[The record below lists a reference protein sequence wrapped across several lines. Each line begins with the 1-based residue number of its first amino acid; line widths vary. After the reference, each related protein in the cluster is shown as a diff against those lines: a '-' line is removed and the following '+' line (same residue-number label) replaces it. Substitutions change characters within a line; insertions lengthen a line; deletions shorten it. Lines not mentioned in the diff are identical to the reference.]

1 MAPATP
7 HSLKRLLLVHES
19 ALVALVVITGAL
31 GGLWAYFWHQSSQE
45 SLRINALM
53 LGAQQVRADLY
64 RGLKEVSRAR
74 LVQDP
79 RALDRYWKHL
89 YRIDQ
94 QFYLLEHRSASPDE
108 TRAIG
113 AMRQA
118 YELMQ
123 TEMNKIFA
131 DPYRISDTMRRT
143 LVDPAYE
150 QRMLGAFQE
159 AFKAFSGVIAAQ
171 QRALESDLR
180 YWTRLAPVLMAVPIL
195 LAAALLW
202 YSHRSLREGFMA
214 PMALVTRGA
223 QRISQGELE
232 HRIPAQGVA
241 EVRGLARA
249 INAMARDLAASRDAL
264 VQSER
269 QAALG
274 ALVPVVAHNIR
285 NPLASIRAAAQ
296 VIDHSDDP
304 GELRETRDA
313 IIETV
318 DRLERWVSSLLSY
331 LNPLT
336 PHRTATRVEAVLDGA
351 LAPLQGR
358 LTEKGLRIVRR
369 REAEGLSLPLDLE
382 LMEQALHGLLHNAL
396 DASPEGGE
404 ITLSSRQVGDAV
416 VITIDDRGPGMR
428 HPPRPNGLRPGPTT
442 KRSGTGL
449 GIPFAAKVC
458 EAHGGSLEF
467 DTAPG
472 GGTRVRITL
481 PLDTGRHKSP

>member
-1 MAPATP
+1 MAPSTP
-7 HSLKRLLLVHES
+7 RSLKRLLLVHES
-19 ALVALVVITGAL
+19 ALVLLVVITGAL
-31 GGLWAYFWHQSSQE
+31 GGLWAYFWQQSSQE
-45 SLRINALM
+45 SLRINSLL

-64 RGLKEVSRAR
+64 RELKEVSRAR

-79 RALDRYWKHL
+79 TALDRYWRHL
-89 YRIDQ
+89 YRIDRR
-94 QFYLLEHRSASPDE
+94 FYLLERRSASQAE
-108 TRAIG
+108 TQAIR

-131 DPYRISDTMRRT
+131 DPYRISDAMRMT

-150 QRMLGAFQE
+150 QRMLGEFEE
-159 AFKAFSGVIAAQ
+159 AFKTFSRIIAAQ
-171 QRALESDLR
+171 QRALEADLA
-180 YWTRLAPVLMAVPIL
+180 YWTRLAAVLMAAPIL
-195 LAAALLW
+195 LAAVLLW
-202 YSHRSLREGFMA
+202 YSHRSLRRGFMG
-214 PMALVTRGA
+214 PMAQVNRGA
-223 QRISQGELE
+223 QRISQGELD
-232 HRIPAQGVA
+232 HHIPEQGVA
-241 EVRGLARA
+241 EVRELARS

-285 NPLASIRAAAQ
+285 NPLASIRAASQ
-296 VIDHSDDP
+296 MIDHGDDP
-304 GELRETRDA
+304 ADLLETRDA

-336 PHRTATRVEAVLDGA
+336 PHRTATRLGTVLDGA

-358 LTEKGLRIVRR
+358 LAEKGLRVVRR
-369 REAEGLSLPLDLE
+369 GEAEGLSLPMDVD
-382 LMEQALHGLLHNAL
+382 LMEQALHGLLHNAV
-396 DASPEGGE
+396 DASPEGGA
-404 ITLSSRQVGDAV
+404 ITLSSQQAGDAV
-416 VITIDDRGPGMR
+416 VITIDDQGPGMR
-428 HPPRPNGLRPGPTT
+428 NRPQPDGLRPGPTT

-458 EAHGGSLEF
+458 QAHGGSLEF
-467 DTAPG
+467 ETAPR

-481 PLDTGRHKSP
+481 PL